1 MHVRS
6 VEQAVVALRACQ
18 MAARQAAAA
27 VAVRDWAVEVQE
39 SVMGPGMVHERV
51 AWIR

>member
-6 VEQAVVALRACQ
+6 VEQAVVALRAYQ
-18 MAARQAAAA
+18 MAARQAAA

-39 SVMGPGMVHERV
+39 SVMGPGMVLERV